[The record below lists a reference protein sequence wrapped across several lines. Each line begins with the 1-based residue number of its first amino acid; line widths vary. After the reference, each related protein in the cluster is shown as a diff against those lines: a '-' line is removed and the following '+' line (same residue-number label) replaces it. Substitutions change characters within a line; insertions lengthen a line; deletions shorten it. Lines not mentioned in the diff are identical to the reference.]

1 MEKITLKLGDV
12 LQLESEIN
20 GYVEPQTGEQVFE
33 GFSKQNLSIILK
45 YEGERTKVEA
55 LRDELIKKYGEE
67 DGNGGVLVKMYNEVK
82 DDEGN
87 VTGKVVNPQYIEFDN
102 EYGLLLNQEIEIEY
116 PEITKEDLKDAGK
129 TKDKY
134 QVLFKLIKKLY
145 LSKTNSK
152 TSKHLFRTLQNPLTN
167 LPKTNQK
174 PC

>member
-20 GYVEPQTGEQVFE
+20 GYIEPQTGEQVFE

-45 YEGERTKVEA
+45 YELSDFSTELKGERTKVEA

-102 EYGLLLNQEIEIEY
+102 EYGVLLNQEIEIEY
-116 PEITKEDLKDAGK
+116 PEITKEDLKEAGK

-134 QVLFKLIKKLY
+134 QVLFKLIKKE
-145 LSKTNSK
+145 SKNC
-152 TSKHLFRTLQNPLTN
+152 P
-167 LPKTNQK
+167 
-174 PC
+174 

>member
-20 GYVEPQTGEQVFE
+20 GYIEPQTGEQVFE

-45 YEGERTKVEA
+45 YELSDFSTELKGERTKVEA

-134 QVLFKLIKKLY
+134 QVLFKLIKKEV
-145 LSKTNSK
+145 KKEGAN
-152 TSKHLFRTLQNPLTN
+152 
-167 LPKTNQK
+167 
-174 PC
+174 

>member
-20 GYVEPQTGEQVFE
+20 GYTDPQTGEQVFE

-45 YEGERTKVEA
+45 YELSDFSTELKGERSKVET

-67 DGNGGVLVKMYNEVK
+67 DGNGGILVKMYNEVK

-87 VTGKVVNPQYIEFDN
+87 VTGKVINPQYIEFDN
-102 EYGLLLNQEIEIEY
+102 EYGVLLNQEIEIEY

-134 QVLFKLIKKLY
+134 QVLFKLIKKEV
-145 LSKTNSK
+145 KKEGAN
-152 TSKHLFRTLQNPLTN
+152 
-167 LPKTNQK
+167 
-174 PC
+174 

>member
-20 GYVEPQTGEQVFE
+20 GYTDPQTGEQVFE

-45 YEGERTKVEA
+45 YELSDFSTELKGERSKVET

-67 DGNGGVLVKMYNEVK
+67 DGNGGILVKMYNEVK

-87 VTGKVVNPQYIEFDN
+87 VTSKVINPQYIEFDN
-102 EYGLLLNQEIEIEY
+102 EYGVLLNQEIEIEY

-134 QVLFKLIKKLY
+134 QVLFKLIKKEV
-145 LSKTNSK
+145 KKEGAN
-152 TSKHLFRTLQNPLTN
+152 
-167 LPKTNQK
+167 
-174 PC
+174 

>member
-20 GYVEPQTGEQVFE
+20 GYIEPQTGEQVFE

-45 YEGERTKVEA
+45 YELSDFSTELKGERTKVEA

-102 EYGLLLNQEIEIEY
+102 EYGVLLNQEIEIEY

-134 QVLFKLIKKLY
+134 QVLFKLIKK
-145 LSKTNSK
+145 
-152 TSKHLFRTLQNPLTN
+152 
-167 LPKTNQK
+167 
-174 PC
+174 